1 MKEDTIFINRELS
14 WLDFN
19 RRVLVL
25 GKDKNV
31 PLGEQVKFLA
41 IYGSNLD
48 EFFMVR
54 VGSLQERAN
63 LMHGKKDKRENKTNM
78 TAEEQLNAIMPKT
91 AHLQED
97 CDKYYEKAL
106 ENLAD
111 CGYKKVDFDSLSKEE
126 EHFWKKYFQS
136 ELFPILSPQIV
147 DSRHPFPFLRNKE
160 IYLGVLLRERGEQSL
175 GMIPISSQMERLQL
189 VRREGRTEFALTEE
203 LVLHYASLIFGK
215 DAVQE
220 KCLFRVTRN
229 ADIDVKEGMMDHDID
244 YREIM
249 ADLLKR
255 RRKLAAVRLQVTP
268 TAPQEIVRI
277 LCEKLELTH
286 KRVFAQKSPL
296 DLSFFYKLTAKM
308 EADGHP
314 ELFYPSARPMLPPQD
329 YDLAAEVKKHDV
341 LLSYPYQ
348 SIRPFIAM
356 LKKAA
361 QDPDVISIKMTLY
374 RMARESQIVQALME
388 AAENGK
394 EVVALVELRARF
406 DEQNNIDWSKQLEE
420 AGCTVLYGFD
430 DYKVHSKLTLITKKG
445 KQGYSYITQI
455 GTGNYNEKTSE
466 LYTDYSFITADPDI
480 GEEASNV
487 FQNLAV
493 QKLTE
498 NSDKMLV
505 APLRFKSVLLDEMD
519 RVITAARLGRPAS
532 MILKNNSISDRDII
546 LKLQEASCAGVRID
560 MIVRGICCVRAEV
573 PGKTENL
580 HIRSL
585 VGRYLEHG
593 RIYSFYDGTTTRIY
607 IASGDFLTRNT
618 ECRVEVGVRVEDPV
632 LIQKLSDILQL
643 QLRDNVNA
651 REMQADGSYQKVKPA
666 PGEELVNGQMGMY
679 ELLKDDWT
687 RRELKAAK
695 EPEAPKAAVP
705 EQPAQE
711 SVSPE
716 APAPVVEA
724 PSAQPTPKAKPEPV
738 QEAPKPE
745 PAPAEMPKVEAAPAK
760 APKAEPVSSPKPS
773 HMVTAEKS
781 EKQAPKGILERIHRW
796 LHR

>member
-31 PLGEQVKFLA
+31 PLAEQLKFLS
-41 IYGSNLD
+41 IFGSNLD

-63 LMHGKKDKRENKTNM
+63 LMHAKKEKEGRENKTNM
-78 TAEEQLNAIMPKT
+78 TAEEQLAAIMPKT
-91 AHLQED
+91 AQMQAE

-106 ENLAD
+106 ENLAA
-111 CGYKKVDFDSLSKEE
+111 CGYQKVDFDHLEKSE
-126 EHFWKKYFQS
+126 EHFWKKYFQR

-147 DSRHPFPFLRNKE
+147 DNRHPFPFLRNKE
-160 IYLGVLLRERGEQSL
+160 IYLGVLLKEKRAGTQSL
-175 GMIPISSQMERLQL
+175 GIIPISSQMERIHIFKKDDKTL
-189 VRREGRTEFALTEE
+189 FALTEE
-203 LVLHYASLIFGK
+203 LVLHYAGVIFGK
-215 DAVQE
+215 EQIVE

-255 RRKLAAVRLQVTP
+255 RRKLAAVRLQITP
-268 TAPQEIVRI
+268 TAPTEVVRT
-277 LCEKLELTH
+277 LCAKLELPH
-286 KRVFAQKSPL
+286 KRVFVQKSPL
-296 DLSFFYKLTAKM
+296 DLSFFFRLLSRV

-314 ELFYPSARPMLPPQD
+314 ELFYPAARPMLPPPE
-329 YDLAAEVKKHDV
+329 YDLAQQVAQRDV
-341 LLSYPYQ
+341 LLCYPYQ
-348 SIRPFIAM
+348 SIRPFITL

-361 QDPDVISIKMTLY
+361 QDPEVISIKMTLY

-406 DEQNNIDWSKQLEE
+406 DEQNNIDWSKQLES
-420 AGCTVLYGFD
+420 AGCTVIYGFE

-445 KQGYSYITQI
+445 PSGYSYITQI

-466 LYTDYSFITADPDI
+466 LYTDYSFLTSDPAI
-480 GEEASNV
+480 GAEASNI

-493 QKLTE
+493 HKLTE
-498 NSDKMLV
+498 TSDQMLV
-505 APLRFKSVLLDEMD
+505 APLRFKSVLLEEMD
-519 RVITAARLGRPAS
+519 HVIEAARLGRPAS

-560 MIVRGICCVRAEV
+560 MIVRGICCVRAGV

-593 RIYSFYDGTTTRIY
+593 RIYSFFDGQYTRIY

-618 ECRVEVGVRVEDPV
+618 ECRVEVGVRIQDPALVE
-632 LIQKLSDILQL
+632 KLSQILDL
-643 QLRDNVNA
+643 QLRDNINA
-651 REMQADGSYQKVKPA
+651 REMRPDGSYQKVKPA
-666 PGEELVNGQMGMY
+666 DGEPEVNGQMGMY
-679 ELLKDDWT
+679 DLLRGDWMP
-687 RRELKAAK
+687 RPAYVPESVVPVHA
-695 EPEAPKAAVP
+695 EQEAPAEPLHPEEPAVP
-705 EQPAQE
+705 ETAQQKQPEQQE
-711 SVSPE
+711 RVV
-716 APAPVVEA
+716 PARPADGSSMTVEVV
-724 PSAQPTPKAKPEPV
+724 QP
-738 QEAPKPE
+738 
-745 PAPAEMPKVEAAPAK
+745 
-760 APKAEPVSSPKPS
+760 
-773 HMVTAEKS
+773 
-781 EKQAPKGILERIHRW
+781 RRRW
-796 LHR
+796 LDRLLGKFGI